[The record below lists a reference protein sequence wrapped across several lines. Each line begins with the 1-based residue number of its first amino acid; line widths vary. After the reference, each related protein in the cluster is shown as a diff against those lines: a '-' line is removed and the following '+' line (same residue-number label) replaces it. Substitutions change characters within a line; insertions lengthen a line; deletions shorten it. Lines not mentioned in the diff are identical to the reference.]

1 MNKMKYV
8 ATIALVLAMTFSL
21 SAQTDI
27 IGVWKVGEDNTKVEF
42 YQKEQGVI
50 DGKIISSD
58 NPKAKIGKNL
68 VKDVQ
73 YKAGEW
79 KGKVYSPKKK
89 KWYDATL
96 ERKQDKLEV
105 AISVGFFSKTM
116 EWKNVKP

>member
-1 MNKMKYV
+1 MKYV